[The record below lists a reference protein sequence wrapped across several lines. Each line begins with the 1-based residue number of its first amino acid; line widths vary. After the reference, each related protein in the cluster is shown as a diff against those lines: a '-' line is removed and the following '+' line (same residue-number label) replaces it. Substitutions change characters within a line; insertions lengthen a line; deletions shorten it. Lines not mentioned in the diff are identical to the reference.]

1 MSFNNS
7 TLSGL
12 LNNINSEKNRYITIL
27 YKLKR
32 FISLNEHNKYVLVKN
47 QTDKLLITQNLQ
59 LIYEN
64 VKFNHPIIKIF
75 YEFLL
80 KTDECVNGAKYFI
93 KTIQLIMDDI
103 IELLDNG
110 ISAKEIS
117 NGLRD
122 LKFTLKLCPKT
133 FSACEVLKMIID
145 ENLNNAHVVN
155 LLIKAIEE
163 TGSCDTEKIRII
175 KINAGVLNDSEVIDG
190 FVVPNL
196 PSTSVQTC
204 DNPLVNIYNCS
215 LDIERPELKGTVLL
229 QNADE
234 LLNYSK
240 DEIYKIK
247 KIVDNIKSDAILVNG
262 SVNDTFLDF
271 CNMRNILVLKIFNK
285 YDLIRISR
293 MAEIPIHSDIT
304 LQSNSKKI
312 KKIETFN
319 KGNKNF
325 TKLISDSTIKTIILK
340 HPIVEILDEYEMTI
354 NKILTGLN
362 DKIIDVQLGNIQI
375 DGETI
380 VEKTIAKRIDSNN
393 IVMLNKDKKR
403 CFRYSL
409 EFISTILEINDYLLS
424 QKDQIQLGSPPKS
437 GIDEYN

>member
-1 MSFNNS
+1 
-7 TLSGL
+7 
-12 LNNINSEKNRYITIL
+12 
-27 YKLKR
+27 
-32 FISLNEHNKYVLVKN
+32 
-47 QTDKLLITQNLQ
+47 
-59 LIYEN
+59 
-64 VKFNHPIIKIF
+64 
-75 YEFLL
+75 
-80 KTDECVNGAKYFI
+80 
-93 KTIQLIMDDI
+93 
-103 IELLDNG
+103 
-110 ISAKEIS
+110 
-117 NGLRD
+117 
-122 LKFTLKLCPKT
+122 
-133 FSACEVLKMIID
+133 
-145 ENLNNAHVVN
+145 
-155 LLIKAIEE
+155 
-163 TGSCDTEKIRII
+163 
-175 KINAGVLNDSEVIDG
+175 
-190 FVVPNL
+190 
-196 PSTSVQTC
+196 
-204 DNPLVNIYNCS
+204 
-215 LDIERPELKGTVLL
+215 
-229 QNADE
+229 
-234 LLNYSK
+234 
-240 DEIYKIK
+240 
-247 KIVDNIKSDAILVNG
+247 
-262 SVNDTFLDF
+262 
-271 CNMRNILVLKIFNK
+271 
-285 YDLIRISR
+285 